1 MVQHQVISKLN
12 FDVNLKLF
20 LAKVAA
26 WVKKVSF
33 LYLQHLLSTLQQWNW
48 PLSLYVD
55 MVQGCVV

>member
-26 WVKKVSF
+26 
-33 LYLQHLLSTLQQWNW
+33 
-48 PLSLYVD
+48 
-55 MVQGCVV
+55 